1 MNKLQSIKKKYAT
14 PFGKIKKQ
22 ESNEYLS
29 IIDEEDSYIA
39 SSSSSLL
46 NSIHSKNNQNEDPK
60 ISFIHKKITDEKV
73 ENSFE
78 INKFTS
84 DQFLGKKK
92 SSKSKF
98 LIESTELE
106 EKFPNIVESSNFNF
120 AKEIFHDEDEEE
132 EDDSRLEIIYI

>member
-46 NSIHSKNNQNEDPK
+46 NSIHSKNNQNEDPRM
-60 ISFIHKKITDEKV
+60 SFILKKIIDEKV

-84 DQFLGKKK
+84 DLFLGEKK
-92 SSKSKF
+92 SLSKF
-98 LIESTELE
+98 LIEP
-106 EKFPNIVESSNFNF
+106 KNWRKNFLILLN
-120 AKEIFHDEDEEE
+120 
-132 EDDSRLEIIYI
+132 